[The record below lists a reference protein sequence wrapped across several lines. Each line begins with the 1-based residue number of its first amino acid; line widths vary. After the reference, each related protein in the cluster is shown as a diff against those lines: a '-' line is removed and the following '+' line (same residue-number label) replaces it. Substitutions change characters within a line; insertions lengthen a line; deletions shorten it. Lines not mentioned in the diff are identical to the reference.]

1 MDDDKFFDELK
12 RRAVDAAKRHADRTL
27 RMGEL
32 CNQAI
37 SDLQAALEP
46 FRSHLYGMR
55 DAYKDR
61 EARELQPLARA
72 WTYENPERACAIVT
86 AAVGFV
92 ATHQKLE
99 RLVREATA
107 LADLLPDD
115 EHKGHKGKEGNA

>member
-1 MDDDKFFDELK
+1 MDDDKFFEELK
-12 RRAVDAAKRHADRTL
+12 RRAGDAAKRHADRTL
-27 RMGEL
+27 KMGEL

-37 SDLQAALEP
+37 SDLQTALEP

-55 DAYKDR
+55 DAYRGR
-61 EARELQPLARA
+61 EATELAPLARA

-99 RLVREATA
+99 RLVREASA

-115 EHKGHKGKEGNA
+115 EHKDNKESNA

>member
-1 MDDDKFFDELK
+1 MDDDQFFDELK

-27 RMGEL
+27 KMGEL

-37 SDLQAALEP
+37 SDLQNALEP

-55 DAYKDR
+55 EAYRGR
-61 EARELQPLARA
+61 EATELQPLARA

-99 RLVREATA
+99 RLVREASA
-107 LADLLPDD
+107 LADLMPEDKSN
-115 EHKGHKGKEGNA
+115 EGGNA